1 MNDLSDIAHLVE
13 LSVAPVF
20 LLAGI
25 GALLNVVTARLG
37 RVVDRARNLEERFYA
52 PRSDDEA
59 ARIRAELGSLDRRM
73 LLAQRAIFLFSTAAL
88 LICLVVASI
97 FIGEFVDLAVP
108 ALVAVIFIATM
119 FAMIAGLALFLM
131 EISIAT
137 KVLRVRADLFA
148 K

>member
-37 RVVDRARNLEERFYA
+37 RVVDRARNLEERLYA

-59 ARIRAELGSLDRRM
+59 ARSRAELGSLDRR
-73 LLAQRAIFLFSTAAL
+73 S
-88 LICLVVASI
+88 
-97 FIGEFVDLAVP
+97 
-108 ALVAVIFIATM
+108 AT
-119 FAMIAGLALFLM
+119 
-131 EISIAT
+131 
-137 KVLRVRADLFA
+137 VYR
-148 K
+148 